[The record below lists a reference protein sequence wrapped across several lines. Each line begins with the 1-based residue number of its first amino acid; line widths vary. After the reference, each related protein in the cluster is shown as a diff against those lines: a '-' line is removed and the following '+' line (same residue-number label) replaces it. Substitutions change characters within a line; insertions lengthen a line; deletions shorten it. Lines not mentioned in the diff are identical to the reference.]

1 MIQNIKKIVFNK
13 KKNNLIFLG
22 LKGFFIKTILIKKT
36 YVDLLIQELN
46 IGSNLESF
54 NVKIILKSLV
64 FYIDI
69 V

>member
-1 MIQNIKKIVFNK
+1 
-13 KKNNLIFLG
+13 
-22 LKGFFIKTILIKKT
+22 
-36 YVDLLIQELN
+36 LN

-69 V
+69 VWLF

>member
-1 MIQNIKKIVFNK
+1 MIQNIKKIVFN

-36 YVDLLIQELN
+36 YVNLLIQELN

>member
-1 MIQNIKKIVFNK
+1 MIQNIKKLFLT
-13 KKNNLIFLG
+13 KKNNFIFLG